1 MLWRAFF
8 CSATVAIVLRLAINF
23 CESGKCGTFGTG
35 GLIMFDMGIVSSD
48 IGLMELIPVVILG
61 LLGGFLG
68 SLFTFINGKIVR
80 AYSSWYTM

>member
-1 MLWRAFF
+1 MLRF
-8 CSATVAIVLRLAINF
+8 AINF

-35 GLIMFDMGIVSSD
+35 GLIMFDMGIASTD